1 MARSQ
6 LLKDLVRGNESIE
19 NILLRLK
26 VILSDLDNEL
36 IMNWID
42 GELQGYVKEDVPSY
56 RVRKG
61 ELMGTYI
68 LNYQFKYTDAPVPV
82 EYVLDEERVNQL
94 KTISITDSI
103 TALQN
108 VLDDKNENNYGKI
121 IPTALCHYMSTEEFQ
136 IAGMRTIVASNQLDG
151 IVSKVKSKLVDIV
164 MELEKQFNNLD
175 EMDIKSQVEENQS
188 KKEKVVLNIEQ
199 IIYDSS
205 IKIGDKNR
213 FSKSKLGHWLG
224 GKKD

>member
-6 LLKDLVRGNESIE
+6 LLKDLVRGNECIE

-56 RVRKG
+56 RILKG
-61 ELMGTYI
+61 ELMGTYL
-68 LNYQFKYTDAPVPV
+68 LNYQFQYTNAPVPV
-82 EYVLDEERVNQL
+82 EHVLDEERVNQL
-94 KTISITDSI
+94 KTINITDSI

-108 VLDDKNENNYGKI
+108 VLNDKNKENYGKI

-164 MELEKQFNNLD
+164 MELEKQFDNLD
-175 EMDIKSQVEENQS
+175 EMDIKSQVEENQY

-199 IIYDSS
+199 IIYDGS
-205 IKIGDKNR
+205 IKLGDKNK
-213 FSKSKLGHWLG
+213 FNKSRLGHWLG